1 MRQLITFL
9 FSINNNNLKA
19 GNPALNQY
27 KEKIMYQLFFTVND
41 KELRRLKRVAKHL
54 DYDSVEEM
62 MGTITNRL
70 VNARCSRDGLTYFA
84 EGKR

>member
-1 MRQLITFL
+1 
-9 FSINNNNLKA
+9 
-19 GNPALNQY
+19 
-27 KEKIMYQLFFTVND
+27 MYQLFFTVND

-70 VNARCSRDGLTYFA
+70 VNARLSRDGYTYFA
-84 EGKR
+84 EAKEK